1 MPSLSFRVRQ
11 GISIE
16 FKKTFSEHLL
26 TGINGLS
33 TFQKYSN
40 ERKIK
45 IVANEMIP
53 LTNDIE
59 NIDVR

>member
-1 MPSLSFRVRQ
+1 M
-11 GISIE
+11 SIE
-16 FKKTFSEHLL
+16 ILKKQISEHPL